1 MGEGRITVTRI
12 NVCCSEAGSS
22 GYKSIAMEIF
32 WSRGNKKFL
41 RGYSEPVQDASPA
54 SVSGRLSR
62 FG

>member
-12 NVCCSEAGSS
+12 NVCCSEAGSL

-32 WSRGNKKFL
+32 WSRGNKVSA
-41 RGYSEPVQDASPA
+41 GYSEPVQDALPA
-54 SVSGRLSR
+54 SVSGRLSG